1 MKFYKYVKLNRKTTC
16 KPFPKETKNS
26 ISINIYQGKLFPRK
40 KVKDMKQVHQYS
52 IGFFFD
58 IQYSIGF
65 DCYSITR
72 VTSWSYQT
80 ATRLLMHR

>member
-1 MKFYKYVKLNRKTTC
+1 MYVKLNRKTTC
-16 KPFPKETKNS
+16 QPFPKETKNS

-52 IGFFFD
+52 IGF
-58 IQYSIGF
+58 

>member
-16 KPFPKETKNS
+16 QPFPKETKNS

-52 IGFFFD
+52 IGF
-58 IQYSIGF
+58 
-65 DCYSITR
+65 DCYPITR